1 MLTRPPDAP
10 VSILIVE
17 GRFYDDV
24 NDALLA
30 GAIAVI
36 EQAGARFERI
46 AVPGALEIPPA
57 VALAH
62 RSGLLPWRG
71 GRRGF
76 DGCVALGCV
85 IRGETSHYD
94 IVAGESARALMDLAV
109 TQAIPLG
116 NGILSVD
123 THAQAMERAL
133 PERRNKGGAAAAA
146 CLRLIAVAKDF
157 HGTA

>member
-1 MLTRPPDAP
+1 MMTRPPDAP

-24 NDALLA
+24 CDALLA
-30 GAIAVI
+30 GATAAIK
-36 EQAGARFERI
+36 QAGATFERI
-46 AVPGALEIPPA
+46 TVPGALEIPPA
-57 VALAH
+57 VMLAH
-62 RSGLLPWRG
+62 RAGLLPWHG

-94 IVAGESARALMDLAV
+94 VVAGESARALMDIAL
-109 TQAIPLG
+109 TQAIPIG

-123 THAQAMERAL
+123 THTQAMERAL
-133 PERRNKGGAAAAA
+133 PDRRNKGGAAAEA
-146 CLRLIAVAKDF
+146 CLRLIAVAKTF
-157 HGTA
+157 QGTS